1 MIGHNL
7 IRCWMNTAAKGSLT
21 IFQYHKIPVVSPSYI
36 HGEVAANEFS
46 RVLANYQ
53 AWFQFLPL
61 EEAVDRLHMDSLPK
75 RAAAITFDDGYAD
88 WFEHIV
94 PLLSA
99 HQIPATFFITSSQLN
114 KPEPFWH
121 ERIANAV
128 AARAP
133 GKLPNGFNWGKT
145 HTGIQNSEIA
155 STIVALQE
163 TLKYRALTEREEAII
178 LLEEGMPKNA
188 QFQAFTAADIVRLR
202 DAGFQIGGHSKNHPI
217 LATCSPKEVIN
228 EIAGCKEEL
237 ESILK
242 DPVTQFAYPNGRPG
256 IDFSAVHVKAVQQ
269 AGYRLAVTTAPGV
282 ARASADIFQL
292 PRFTP
297 WARSDWR
304 SALQIIRNMRVTP
317 LVVKDE

>member
-1 MIGHNL
+1 MMRHSL
-7 IRCWMNTAAKGSLT
+7 IRHWMGSASEGGLT
-21 IFQYHKIPVVSPSYI
+21 IFQYHKIPAISPRYI
-36 HGEVAANEFS
+36 HGEVEATEFS
-46 RVLANYQ
+46 RVLANYL

-61 EEAVDRLHMDSLPK
+61 EEAVERLQRGALPK

-99 HQIPATFFITSSQLN
+99 HRIPATFFITSNQLG

-133 GKLPNGFNWGKT
+133 GELPAGFDWGGK
-145 HTGIQNSEIA
+145 HTGTWDAEIA
-155 STIVALQE
+155 STILALQE
-163 TLKYRALTEREEAII
+163 KLKYMALDDRENAIAR
-178 LLEEGMPKNA
+178 LEEGLPKNA
-188 QFQAFTAADIVRLR
+188 VFRPFTAADIIRLR
-202 DAGFQIGGHSKNHPI
+202 DAGFQIGGHSRNHPI
-217 LATCSPKEVIN
+217 LARCSREEALR

-237 ESILK
+237 EAILHE
-242 DPVTQFAYPNGRPG
+242 PVTQFAYPNGRPAS
-256 IDFSAVHVKAVQQ
+256 DFRAEHVKLVRQ
-269 AGYRLAVTTAPGV
+269 AGYRLAVTTTPGV
-282 ARASADIFQL
+282 ARSGTDIFQL

-317 LVVKDE
+317 QAVNDE

>member
-1 MIGHNL
+1 MIRHNL
-7 IRCWMNTAAKGSLT
+7 IRRWMNTAADGSLT
-21 IFQYHKIPVVSPSYI
+21 IFQYHKIPAISPGYI
-36 HGEVAANEFS
+36 HGEVEAIEFS
-46 RVLANYQ
+46 RVLANYR

-61 EEAVDRLHMDSLPK
+61 EEAVDRMRMNSLPK

-94 PLLSA
+94 PLLSQ
-99 HQIPATFFITSSQLN
+99 HQIPATFFITSNQLN

-121 ERIANAV
+121 ERIAYAV

-133 GKLPNGFNWGKT
+133 GELPAGINWGRT
-145 HTGIQNSEIA
+145 HTGAQYSEIA

-163 TLKYRALTEREEAII
+163 MLKYKVLPEREEAIAR
-178 LLEEGMPKNA
+178 LEEGLPKNA
-188 QFQAFTAADIVRLR
+188 LFRAFTAADIVRLH
-202 DAGFQIGGHSKNHPI
+202 DAGFQIGGHSRNHPI
-217 LATCSPKEVIN
+217 LATCSPKEAIN
-228 EIAGCKEEL
+228 EIAGCKEEI
-237 ESILK
+237 ESIIK
-242 DPVTQFAYPNGRPG
+242 VPVTQFAYPNGRPG
-256 IDFSAVHVKAVQQ
+256 IDFSAEHVNIVRQ

-282 ARASADIFQL
+282 ARKSTNVLQL

-317 LVVKDE
+317 QAVSDE

>member
-1 MIGHNL
+1 MMHHRL
-7 IRCWMNTAAKGSLT
+7 IKHWMNSVSEGCLT
-21 IFQYHKIPVVSPSYI
+21 IFQYHKIPTASPRYI
-36 HGEVAANEFS
+36 YGEVEALEFS
-46 RVLANYQ
+46 RVLANYL
-53 AWFQFLPL
+53 AWFEFLPL
-61 EEAVDRLHMDSLPK
+61 AEGVERLRRGALPK

-99 HQIPATFFITSSQLN
+99 HRIPATFFITSSQLG

-128 AARAP
+128 ATRAP
-133 GKLPNGFNWGKT
+133 GELPASIMWSGKRI
-145 HTGIQNSEIA
+145 GGADADIA
-155 STIVALQE
+155 NAIVMVQE
-163 TLKYRALTEREEAII
+163 KLKYMALAEREHAIAQ
-178 LLEEGMPKNA
+178 LEEGLPKNTS
-188 QFQAFTAADIVRLR
+188 FRPFTAADIIRLR

-217 LATCSPKEVIN
+217 LAQCSWKEAQD

-237 ESILK
+237 EGILR

-256 IDFSAVHVKAVQQ
+256 SDFCIEHVKLVQR
-269 AGYRLAVTTAPGV
+269 AGYRMAVTTASGV
-282 ARASADIFQL
+282 ARSSTDIFQL

-304 SALQIIRNMRVTP
+304 SALQIVRNMRVIP
-317 LVVKDE
+317 QVVNDE